1 MCRDARGLDD
11 PSDLI
16 RCQDYIK
23 QYGGTGTHSAG
34 KLTKTEV
41 SGKEDKLIVG
51 QERGQAPFY
60 FPSPESLFYY
70 WLLLY
75 SIYLHPI
82 KTRDFG

>member
-1 MCRDARGLDD
+1 M
-11 PSDLI
+11 LI
-16 RCQDYIK
+16 GHLRRCLYVKTTQNST
-23 QYGGTGTHSAG
+23 GGTGTHSAG

-51 QERGQAPFY
+51 EERGQAPFY
-60 FPSPESLFYY
+60 FNSPKSLFYY
-70 WLLLY
+70 WLLLH